1 MSQLKKGAFLS
12 YITII
17 LTNGIGLLLTPF
29 MIRMLGDA
37 EYGLYMLI
45 GALIGY
51 ISVLDLGLS
60 NTIVRFV
67 AKYKALG
74 DRKGEENF
82 LATTM
87 LIYTVISIIIVVC
100 GLVMYFNLESIFNKL
115 TPEQM
120 GKAKLMFAILIFNLA
135 ITLPGGAFTA
145 ICSAYEKFVFPRTL
159 NIVKYVLRSLMVV
172 SLLFMGGNSISI
184 VMLDTVLNI
193 TVIGLGAFYVFRNL
207 KVSFRLHHFESPL
220 VREIFSYSI
229 WIFIF
234 AMVGQFQW
242 QSGQIILG
250 IIPVPEM
257 KNIPGAITTAVAI
270 YGVGITLGTYYGAFS
285 TAISGVFLPRATQ
298 MTVLEA
304 SRDELTTM
312 MIRIGRFS
320 LISLLPILGGF
331 LLYGRQF
338 VQLWVGHTYAPS
350 WMIAVIIMFSY
361 TLPLVQSF
369 ANSMLEARKK
379 FRFKAI
385 TYISLIAIGTAIG
398 AYLVPYFG
406 FLGLICGSTGGWILS
421 QIIMNFY
428 YQKVMHLD
436 IGRFFKE
443 LLHRLLPVF
452 IVILALGYAI
462 DWIPGQN
469 WTNLIVKIF
478 LFTGVFGVLIY
489 KFGMNSDETAAIKG
503 FIPAFLRKK

>member
-1 MSQLKKGAFLS
+1 MSQLKTGALLS
-12 YITII
+12 YATII

-67 AKYKALG
+67 AQYKALD

-87 LIYTVISIIIVVC
+87 LIYAAISIIIIVC
-100 GLVMYFNLESIFNKL
+100 GLVMYFNLESIFSKL
-115 TPEQM
+115 NADQM
-120 GKAKLMFAILIFNLA
+120 GKAKLMFAILIFNLS

-145 ICSAYEKFVFPRTL
+145 ICSAYEIFVFPRML
-159 NIVKYVLRSLMVV
+159 NIVKYVLRSVMVV
-172 SLLFMGGNSISI
+172 ALLFFGGNSVSI
-184 VMLDTVLNI
+184 VMIDTVLNI
-193 TVIGLGAFYVFRNL
+193 VAIALGAIYVFKNL
-207 KVSFRLHHFESPL
+207 KVTFKLHRFESPL
-220 VREIFSYSI
+220 IKEIFSYSI

-242 QSGQIILG
+242 RGGQVILG
-250 IIPVPEM
+250 MIPIPEM
-257 KNIPGAITTAVAI
+257 RNLPDGITTAVAI
-270 YGVGITLGTYYGAFS
+270 YGVAITLGTYYGAFS

-304 SRDELTTM
+304 SGEELTSM
-312 MIRIGRFS
+312 MVKIGRFS
-320 LISLLPILGGF
+320 LISLLMILGGF
-331 LLYGRQF
+331 LLYGKQF
-338 VQLWVGHTYAPS
+338 VRLWVGETYAPS
-350 WMIAVIIMFSY
+350 WSVALIIMFSY

-385 TYISLIAIGTAIG
+385 IYITLIVLGTVVG
-398 AYLVPYFG
+398 AYLVPYYG
-406 FLGLICGSTGGWILS
+406 FLGLIGGSTGGWMLS

-428 YQKVMHLD
+428 YQRVMNLD
-436 IGRFFKE
+436 IIRFFKE
-443 LLHRLLPVF
+443 LLHRLLLVF
-452 IVILALGYAI
+452 IVILAVGYLI
-462 DWIPGQN
+462 DWIPGYD
-469 WTNLIVKIF
+469 WSNLFVKII
-478 LFTGVFGVLIY
+478 LFGFVFIVLMY
-489 KFGMNSDETAAIKG
+489 KFGMNADETSAVRS
-503 FIPAFLRKK
+503 FIPFLRKK

>member
-12 YITII
+12 YFTII
-17 LTNGIGLLLTPF
+17 LTNAIGLLLTPL

-51 ISVLDLGLS
+51 ISVLDFGLS

-67 AKYKALG
+67 ARYKALG

-87 LIYTVISIIIVVC
+87 IIYGVISTVIVVC
-100 GLVMYFNLESIFNKL
+100 GVFMYFNLGAIFSKL
-115 TPEQM
+115 TPDQL
-120 GKAKLMFAILIFNLA
+120 GKAKWMFAVLIFNLA
-135 ITLPGGAFTA
+135 VTLPGGAFTA
-145 ICSAYEKFVFPRTL
+145 ICSAYEHFVFPRTL
-159 NIVKYVLRSLMVV
+159 NIVKYLMRSALVV
-172 SLLFMGGNSISI
+172 ALLFAGGDAVAI
-184 VMLDTVLNI
+184 VMLDTVLNLA
-193 TVIGLGAFYVFRNL
+193 VIAVGAFYVFRRL
-207 KVSFRLHHFESPL
+207 KVRFRLHRFESPL
-220 VREIFSYSI
+220 VKEIFSYSV

-234 AMVGQFQW
+234 AIVGQFQW
-242 QSGQIILG
+242 QSGQVILG

-257 KNIPGAITTAVAI
+257 QHLPDAITTAVAI
-270 YGVGITLGTYYGAFS
+270 YGVGITLGTYYGTFS

-304 SRDELTTM
+304 SREELTGM

-338 VQLWVGHTYAPS
+338 IRLWIGDTYAPS
-350 WMIAVIIMFSY
+350 WAIAMLIMISY

-369 ANSMLEARKK
+369 ANSMLEARKM
-379 FRFKAI
+379 FRFKAL
-385 TYISLIAIGTAIG
+385 TYISLIVIGTGVG
-398 AYLVPYFG
+398 ALLVPRFG
-406 FLGLICGSTGGWILS
+406 FLGLIGGSTAGWMLC
-421 QIIMNFY
+421 QAVMNVY
-428 YQKVMHLD
+428 YHKVMQLN
-436 IGRFFKE
+436 ISLFFKA

-462 DWIPGQN
+462 DMIPGAN
-469 WTNLIVKIF
+469 WINLIVKIF
-478 LFTGVFGVLIY
+478 LFTGVFAILIY
-489 KFGMNSDETAAIKG
+489 QFGMNAGEKATIHG
-503 FIPAFLRKK
+503 MLPAFLRKK

>member
-17 LTNGIGLLLTPF
+17 LTNGIGLVLTPF

-67 AKYKALG
+67 AKYKALN

-87 LIYTVISIIIVVC
+87 LIYTVISAIIVVC

-115 TPEQM
+115 TPDQM

-159 NIVKYVLRSLMVV
+159 NIIKYLSRSVLVV
-172 SLLFMGGNSISI
+172 GLLFMGGDSVAI

-193 TVIGLGAFYVFRNL
+193 VVIGLGAYYVFRNL
-207 KVSFRLHHFESPL
+207 KVSFRLHRFEMPL
-220 VREIFSYSI
+220 VTEIFSYSI

-250 IIPVPEM
+250 MVPVPEM
-257 KNIPGAITTAVAI
+257 RNIPNAITTAVAI

-312 MIRIGRFS
+312 MIKIGRFS

-338 VQLWVGHTYAPS
+338 VQLWVGDTYAPS

-385 TYISLIAIGTAIG
+385 TYISLIVLGTAIG
-398 AYLVPYFG
+398 AYLLPRFG

-436 IGRFFKE
+436 IGRFFAA

-452 IVILALGYAI
+452 IVILALGYVI
-462 DWIPGQN
+462 DWIPGHN
-469 WTNLIVKIF
+469 WANLIIKIF
-478 LFTGVFGVLIY
+478 LFTGVFGILTY
-489 KFGMNSDETAAIKG
+489 KFGMNADETATIKG
-503 FIPAFLRKK
+503 FMPAFLRKK

>member
-1 MSQLKKGAFLS
+1 MSQLKKGALLS
-12 YITII
+12 YVTII
-17 LTNGIGLLLTPF
+17 LTNGIGLVLTPY

-67 AKYKALG
+67 AKYKALD

-87 LIYTVISIIIVVC
+87 LIYAVISVIIVAC
-100 GLVMYFNLESIFNKL
+100 GLVMYFNLESIFSKL

-120 GKAKLMFAILIFNLA
+120 GKAKVMFGILIFNLA

-159 NIVKYVLRSLMVV
+159 NIVKYVMRSVMVV
-172 SLLFMGGNSISI
+172 ALLFLRGDSVSI

-193 TVIGLGAFYVFRNL
+193 VVIGLSGYYVLKNL
-207 KVSFRLHHFESPL
+207 KVKFHLHRFEAPL
-220 VREIFSYSI
+220 LKEIFSFSV

-242 QSGQIILG
+242 RGGQVILG
-250 IIPVPEM
+250 MIPVPEM
-257 KNIPGAITTAVAI
+257 KGLPDGITTAVAI
-270 YGVGITLGTYYGAFS
+270 YGVAITLGTYYGAFS
-285 TAISGVFLPRATQ
+285 TAISGVFLPRATK

-304 SRDELTTM
+304 SGKELTDM
-312 MIRIGRFS
+312 MIKIGRFS
-320 LISLLPILGGF
+320 LLSLLMILGGF
-331 LLYGRQF
+331 LLYGQQF
-338 VQLWVGHTYAPS
+338 VHLWVGETYAPS
-350 WMIAVIIMFSY
+350 WIIALIVMFSY

-369 ANSMLEARKK
+369 ANSMLEAQKK

-385 TYISLIAIGTAIG
+385 TYITLIVLGTAIG
-398 AYLVPYFG
+398 AYLVPYYG
-406 FLGLICGSTGGWILS
+406 FLGLIGGSTGGWILS
-421 QIIMNFY
+421 QIIMNVY
-428 YQKVMHLD
+428 YQKVMQLD
-436 IGRFFKE
+436 ILRFFKE
-443 LLHRLLPVF
+443 LLHRMLPVF
-452 IVILALGYAI
+452 IVILAVGYAI
-462 DWIPGQN
+462 DQIPGHN

-478 LFTGVFGVLIY
+478 LFACVFVVLMFR
-489 KFGMNSDETAAIKG
+489 FGMKSDETAVIKG
-503 FIPAFLRKK
+503 FVPAFLRKK